1 MIPNIILN
9 FKKKNMKAIIL
20 GYHSIG
26 CIGIDALIAA
36 GFDIQ
41 AVFTHQDD
49 PGENTWFDSVAER
62 ASIHD
67 LPVFAPENINHPLW
81 IEKIKAMQPDIIF
94 SFYYRNMIGA
104 DLLAIPEKGCLNL
117 HGSLLPAYRGRC
129 PVNWV
134 LVNGEEKTGVTLHYM
149 TPKPDDGDIIGQ
161 EAVAIDRDDT
171 AVDLHHKIAE
181 ASAKLLKDVLPK
193 ILDGTAGRT
202 VQDHS
207 LSTYFGG
214 RKPADGEIDWKKSAD
229 EVRNLVRAV
238 TRPYPGAFSFLGT
251 RKAVFWK
258 VETLEDNQGAKP
270 GSVISDNPFVVA
282 CGEGAIEI
290 KSGQIDDDG
299 LLLSGRHLVTALSL
313 VAGMKLGPDVK
324 KKLAAKRK
332 KSVLILGADGF
343 IGSHLSEY
351 LLNTGKYDV
360 HGMDLGSN
368 YIKHLLDHP
377 NFYFAEGDISIQRE
391 WIEYH
396 VRRCDIILPL
406 VAIATPAEYTKNPL
420 RVFELDFE
428 ENLRIVR
435 YCAKYGRR
443 VLFPST
449 SEVYGMCPD
458 PNFDEDKSQ
467 LVLGPIH
474 KQRWIYSCSKQLLD
488 RVIWAYGATKGLDF
502 TLFRPFNWVG
512 SRLDSLASARIGSSR
527 AITQLILN
535 LAEGTPIQLVDGGH
549 QKRCFTDVKD
559 GIDCLYRIIENK
571 DDVCNSG
578 IFNIGNPYN
587 EASIR
592 TLAEILVEKFKK
604 HPLADKFPP
613 FAGMREVESRTF
625 YGKGY
630 EDVNFRKPSI
640 KKAEK
645 LLGWQP
651 TVSLEQSIEE
661 TLDFFLKQAVE
672 TGEFEIKRADDF

>member
-1 MIPNIILN
+1 
-9 FKKKNMKAIIL
+9 MKAIVL
-20 GYHSIG
+20 AYHSIG
-26 CIGIDALIAA
+26 CIGIDKLIEA

-41 AVFTHQDD
+41 AVFTHPDD
-49 PGENTWFDSVAER
+49 PNENTWFDSVAER
-62 ASIHD
+62 AALHD

-81 IEKIKAMQPDIIF
+81 VEKISAMQPDIIF
-94 SFYYRNMIGA
+94 SFYYRNMVGREV
-104 DLLAIPEKGCLNL
+104 LEIPAQGCLNL

-134 LVNGEEKTGVTLHYM
+134 LVHGEDKSGVTLHYM
-149 TPKPDDGDIIGQ
+149 TPQPDDGDIVGQ
-161 EAVAIDRDDT
+161 EVVGINRDDT
-171 AVDLHHKIAE
+171 ALTLHRKIAE
-181 ASAKLLKDVLPK
+181 ASGKLLQKVLPG
-193 ILDGTAGRT
+193 ILDGSAVRIP
-202 VQDHS
+202 QDNS
-207 LSTYFGG
+207 LATYFGG
-214 RKPADGEIDWKKSAD
+214 RKPTDGEIDWTKSA
-229 EVRNLVRAV
+229 EEIRNLVRAV
-238 TRPYPGAFSFLGT
+238 TKPYPGAFSFLGT
-251 RKAVFWK
+251 RKAVFWQ
-258 VETLEDNQGAKP
+258 VETSTVNQAAKP
-270 GSVISDNPFVVA
+270 GLVISDAPFIVA
-282 CGEGAIEI
+282 CGDGAVEI
-290 KSGQIDDDG
+290 KSGQVGDNG
-299 LLLSGRHLVTALSL
+299 LMLSGRHLVSAMSL
-313 VAGMKLGPDVK
+313 VKGMHLGPDVK
-324 KKLAAKRK
+324 KKLAARRK

-351 LLNTGKYDV
+351 LLDTGRYEV
-360 HGMDLGSN
+360 HGMDLGSS
-368 YIKHLLDHP
+368 YIKHLLGHP
-377 NFYFAEGDISIQRE
+377 NFHFFEGDISIQRE

-396 VRRCDIILPL
+396 VRKCDIILPL

-435 YCAKYGRR
+435 YCAKYGKR

-449 SEVYGMCPD
+449 SEVYGMCQD
-458 PNFDEDKSQ
+458 TNFDEDNSQ
-467 LVLGPIH
+467 LVLGPIR
-474 KQRWIYSCSKQLLD
+474 KQRWIYSCSKQLMD

-535 LAEGTPIQLVDGGH
+535 LAEGTPIQLVDGGY

-571 DDVCNSG
+571 NNVCDSG

-592 TLAEILVEKFKK
+592 SLAEILVDKFQK

-640 KKAEK
+640 KKAER
-645 LLGWQP
+645 LLGWKP
-651 TVSLEQSIEE
+651 SVSLEQSVEE
-661 TLDFFLKQAVE
+661 TLDFFLKQAVD
-672 TGEFEIKRADDF
+672 TGEFEISHKDDF